1 MESESEEEE
10 ERQVQWMFFPDT
22 VVDPDPGPKDR
33 KTFFGHRTTLLS
45 PPPPPP
51 PPHPTPKGLDAP
63 LVSLP
68 HVRFQC

>member
-10 ERQVQWMFFPDT
+10 ERQVQWMFFQTQYPMA
-22 VVDPDPGPKDR
+22 DPDKGPKD
-33 KTFFGHRTTLLS
+33 
-45 PPPPPP
+45 PPP
-51 PPHPTPKGLDAP
+51 PTPKGLDAP